1 MFRIFNQF
9 ISFFTYSLKKK
20 HLFIMTPKGKKKTIF
35 FEISNLKILIF
46 LSAFIIVIFLI
57 IPHLAQKSQL
67 KLEIKQTQIIQDS
80 YKQKINK
87 YKKLISKNQ
96 SQFEKYSKE
105 VNNIL
110 NIFGDLGENKT
121 QTKQKKKYLER
132 FYGEYEL
139 AEKFE
144 TPKEILDLNQIRFK
158 TIKALK
164 DLKNID
170 DFIKIRKIVI
180 KHIPTKWP
188 IIENKGYK
196 TSSFGVRNSPFLG
209 KGAFHT
215 GVDIAA
221 KPNTP
226 IVSSADGVIVF
237 AGIKTGYG
245 FTVIIQHKFG
255 YKTLYGHNAKLFVRL
270 NQKVRKGQKIALL
283 GNTGRTTGYHLHFEV
298 RINDVPVDPWPYL
311 TVEI

>member
-9 ISFFTYSLKKK
+9 ISFFIYFLKKK
-20 HLFIMTPKGKKKTIF
+20 HLLIMASKGKKKTIF

-46 LSAFIIVIFLI
+46 LSIFIIITFLI
-57 IPHLAQKSQL
+57 PPHLAHKTQL
-67 KLEIKQTQIIQDS
+67 KSEIKQTQIVEDN
-80 YKQKINK
+80 YKKKINK
-87 YKKLISKNQ
+87 YQKLISKNQ
-96 SQFEKYSKE
+96 SQFEKYAKE

-110 NIFGDLGENKT
+110 NVFGETKENKS
-121 QTKQKKKYLER
+121 QIKQKKKYLEK

-170 DFIKIRKIVI
+170 DFIKIRKLVI
-180 KHIPTKWP
+180 NHIPTKWP
-188 IIENKGYK
+188 IAENKGYK

-226 IVSSADGVIVF
+226 IVSSADGAIVF
-237 AGIKTGYG
+237 AGIKTGFG

-255 YKTLYGHNAKLFVRL
+255 YKTLYGHNSKLFVRL
-270 NQKVRKGQKIALL
+270 HQKVRKGQKIALL

-298 RINDVPVDPWPYL
+298 RINEIPVDPWPYL